1 MREREIDIRESDAL
15 ELLRSIPDKEVD
27 LIVTDPP
34 YFFENTKGGGAF
46 GSDNREYHQDLDP
59 LSSGISTEVLE
70 EMYRVMRMPNI
81 YIWCNIAQIPQYL
94 NFFIKK
100 GCRFDILTWH
110 KTNPPPMCSNKY
122 LSDTEYC
129 LFFRKGAKL
138 YGSYSTKGK
147 YWISPLNV
155 ADKEKYGHPTCKP
168 EKIIRTLVENSS
180 QRGELVCDPYLGS
193 GTTAAVCAQI
203 GRRFI
208 GGDISPDY
216 VRISKDRLKNRTI
229 SDFM

>member
-1 MREREIDIRESDAL
+1 M
-15 ELLRSIPDKEVD
+15 
-27 LIVTDPP
+27 
-34 YFFENTKGGGAF
+34 
-46 GSDNREYHQDLDP
+46 
-59 LSSGISTEVLE
+59 
-70 EMYRVMRMPNI
+70 
-81 YIWCNIAQIPQYL
+81 
-94 NFFIKK
+94 
-100 GCRFDILTWH
+100 TWH

-147 YWISPLNV
+147 YWLSPLNV
-155 ADKEKYGHPTCKP
+155 ADKKKYGHPTCKP